1 MPGVFFSLDSP
12 GVRRVGL
19 WERLLQLFSRKRVRR
34 ARRGRNDLLFQSNV
48 ARYAFGLSA
57 VVVALAVRILA
68 TPWIGMDAPFVLF
81 CSALLL
87 TGLLAGPGPAFA
99 SVVIG
104 FPLGVMMFVVFA
116 GNSVSRAVLQ
126 VSLYAID
133 GLVIVYV
140 AALTSR
146 RRRHLEE
153 ANDALRN
160 ASEERARL
168 LARERETIEL
178 APDAY
183 FLANLDARLTDV
195 NQAACQLVGYA
206 RDELIGKT
214 IFDVIPPE
222 DAARL
227 EAVKAELLVPGTVT
241 KSEWTLMRRD
251 GTRVPVETSA
261 NILPDGR
268 WQAFIRDISARKRIE
283 DFRQVF
289 VALLDNSTDF
299 IGIADPAGKPMYV
312 NAAGR
317 RMVGLSA
324 DFPVGQIPIE
334 DFYPPELRSF
344 VTDVILKTMLERGHW
359 SGETQ
364 FRNFETNEA
373 IPVSDTHFTIRDAS
387 GKRILGMGT
396 VTRDISE
403 ARRIADEREQLLA
416 REQLARERSESANAQ
431 LRESEERFRLTI
443 DNAATGMALVALDGR
458 FVRVNRALCD
468 ITGYSADEL
477 TQRTFRDITHPD
489 DLGKEVELSDRLTRG
504 DIPRYQFEK
513 RYMRKDGSVV
523 ECLLNVS
530 LFRAPDGAP
539 RYFIS
544 QIEDVTLRKR
554 ASEAIRLS
562 EAKFSGI
569 VSIASDAIISVDKDQ
584 RITIF
589 NEGAEK
595 IFGYATREVLGT
607 ALERLIPER
616 FRAAHREDFA
626 AFAAGREAARRM
638 REIFG
643 LRKNGEEFPAE
654 ASISKVDVEG
664 ATFFSVVLRD
674 VTDRKQ
680 AEAALQRALAARD
693 DVLGIV
699 AHDLRNPLSA
709 IMMQAEMLE
718 RSGPEPEQ
726 RDQTPRLIIARSAE
740 RMNRLIQDLLD
751 VAQVEA
757 GQLKVER
764 ERLSAVDLARDAV
777 ETHATLAASAGLEL
791 RLEVDRGVQA
801 VMGDRDRL
809 LQVFDNLIGNAVK
822 FTPKGG
828 CITVRAVPGNQEVVF
843 SVADTGAGI
852 APENVPHVFERFW
865 QAATRARRLG
875 AGLGLPIT
883 RGIVEAHGGR
893 IWVESALGRGS
904 SFYFAIPAA
913 SAETSRHTGSK
924 NVGQPALRGERRR
937 TRRQR
942 S

>member
-1 MPGVFFSLDSP
+1 M
-12 GVRRVGL
+12 
-19 WERLLQLFSRKRVRR
+19 
-34 ARRGRNDLLFQSNV
+34 
-48 ARYAFGLSA
+48 
-57 VVVALAVRILA
+57 
-68 TPWIGMDAPFVLF
+68 
-81 CSALLL
+81 
-87 TGLLAGPGPAFA
+87 
-99 SVVIG
+99 
-104 FPLGVMMFVVFA
+104 
-116 GNSVSRAVLQ
+116 
-126 VSLYAID
+126 
-133 GLVIVYV
+133 
-140 AALTSR
+140 
-146 RRRHLEE
+146 
-153 ANDALRN
+153 RN

-183 FLANLDARLTDV
+183 FLANLDARFTDV
-195 NQAACQLVGYA
+195 NQAACRLLGYE

-227 EAVKAELLVPGTVT
+227 EAVRTALLVPGTVT

-324 DFPVGQIPIE
+324 DFPVGQLPIE

-364 FRNFETNEA
+364 FRNFETNDA

-416 REQLARERSESANAQ
+416 REQLARERAESANAQ

-477 TQRTFRDITHPD
+477 TQRTFQDITHPD
-489 DLGKEVELSDRLTRG
+489 DLGLDVELASRLTRG

-513 RYMRKDGSVV
+513 RYIRKDGSIV
-523 ECLLNVS
+523 ECVLNVS
-530 LFRAPDGAP
+530 VLRGPDGTA

-544 QIEDVTLRKR
+544 QIEDITQRKR

-569 VSIASDAIISVDKDQ
+569 VSISSDAIISVDKDQ
-584 RITIF
+584 RVTIF

-595 IFGYATREVLGT
+595 IFGYAAQDVLGT

-616 FRAAHREDFA
+616 FRAAHRDHFA
-626 AFAAGREAARRM
+626 GFVAGREVARRM
-638 REIFG
+638 GERREIFG

-664 ATFFSVVLRD
+664 AILFSVVLRD
-674 VTDRKQ
+674 VTDRKK

-693 DVLGIV
+693 DVLGFV

-718 RSGPEPEQ
+718 RSGPEPDQ
-726 RDQTPRLIIARSAE
+726 RDQTPRLLIARSAE

-751 VAQVEA
+751 VSQVEA

-764 ERLSAVDLARDAV
+764 ERLSAVDLTRDAV
-777 ETHATLAASAGLEL
+777 EMHTAVAAAAGLEL
-791 RLEVDRGVQA
+791 RLEIDRGVQA

-828 CITVRAVPGNQEVVF
+828 CITVRAAPGNQEVVF

-852 APENVPHVFERFW
+852 APENVPHVFDRFW

-893 IWVESALGRGS
+893 IWVESTLGRGS

-913 SAETSRHTGSK
+913 SAETSRHTESK
-924 NVGQPALRGERRR
+924 DLDQPTLRGERRR